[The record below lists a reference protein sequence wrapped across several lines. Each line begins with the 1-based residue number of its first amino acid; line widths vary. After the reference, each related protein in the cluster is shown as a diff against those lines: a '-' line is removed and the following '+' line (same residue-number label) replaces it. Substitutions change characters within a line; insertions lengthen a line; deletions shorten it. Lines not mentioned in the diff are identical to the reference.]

1 MDLENV
7 RTFLMVADTG
17 RFQEAA
23 TRLDI
28 TQQAISKRVATLERN
43 LGVRLFERTSRG
55 VDLTFD
61 GQAFL
66 LPAREVL
73 RVAER
78 AAASIGPGRCA
89 LRVDVGTSPG
99 AAPLLMRRFGHAQPG
114 VDFDAVKLSN
124 VNAAVMALQSGEI
137 DASLRAVAAPE
148 QSLPESVASVR
159 VLDEPIQLLV
169 SPAHSLAKSSSVTLA
184 QLVDHRIWMT
194 DIVPG
199 TERAAYYSDL
209 SSQFGLTVE
218 AIDPTFGLEELIGTI
233 ADTPTLATFVEAQS
247 ELVWPAHYGLKRI
260 PVTDP
265 VPVYPLSLLWR
276 RQEPHQA
283 LEVLRSSL
291 SVVCAAG
298 QDAESTWAPSWAI

>member
-23 TRLDI
+23 TRLNI
-28 TQQAISKRVATLERN
+28 TQQAVSKRVATLERN
-43 LGVRLFERTSRG
+43 LGVRLFERTSKG
-55 VDLTFD
+55 VELTFD

-66 LPAREVL
+66 LPARDVL
-73 RVAER
+73 RVTER
-78 AAASIGPGRCA
+78 AGTSVGPERRA

-99 AAPLLMRRFGHAQPG
+99 AASVLMRRFGHAQPG
-114 VDFDAVKLSN
+114 VDFDAVKLN
-124 VNAAVMALQSGEI
+124 DVNAAVMALQSGEI
-137 DASLRAVAAPE
+137 DASYRAVAASEHP
-148 QSLPESVASVR
+148 LPDGVASVR

-169 SPAHSLAKSSSVTLA
+169 SPAHSLANSSSVRLA

-194 DIVPG
+194 GIVPG

-209 SSQFGLTVE
+209 SSRFGLTVE
-218 AIDPTFGLEELIGTI
+218 AIDPAFGPEELAGTI
-233 ADTPTLATFVEAQS
+233 ADTPTLATLVEEQS

-265 VPVYPLSLLWR
+265 VPVYPLSLLFR

-283 LEVLRSSL
+283 LDVLRSFL

-298 QDAESTWAPSWAI
+298 HDAESTWAPSWAI

>member
-7 RTFLMVADTG
+7 RTFLVVADTG

-23 TRLDI
+23 TRLAT
-28 TQQAISKRVATLERN
+28 TQQAVSKRVATLERN

-55 VDLTFD
+55 VELTFD

-73 RVAER
+73 RVSQRAE
-78 AAASIGPGRCA
+78 ASVGPGRCA
-89 LRVDVGTSPG
+89 LRVDVGTSTG
-99 AAPLLMRRFGHAQPG
+99 VASVLIRRFGHAQPG
-114 VDFDAVKLSN
+114 VDFDAVSLSD
-124 VNAAVMALQSGEI
+124 VNSAVMALQSGEV
-137 DASLRAVAAPE
+137 DASFRAVAAPE
-148 QSLPESVASVR
+148 HPLPAGVASVR

-169 SPAHSLAKSSSVTLA
+169 SPEHCLAKSDSVTLA

-194 DIVPG
+194 GIVPG

-209 SSQFGLTVE
+209 SFQFGLTVE
-218 AIDPTFGLEELIGTI
+218 ALDPTFGLEELIGTI
-233 ADTPTLATFVEAQS
+233 ADTPTLATLVETHS

-276 RQEPHQA
+276 RPEPHQA
-283 LEVLRSSL
+283 LDVLRSFL
-291 SVVCAAG
+291 GAVCTAAP
-298 QDAESTWAPSWAI
+298 DADSIWTPSWAI